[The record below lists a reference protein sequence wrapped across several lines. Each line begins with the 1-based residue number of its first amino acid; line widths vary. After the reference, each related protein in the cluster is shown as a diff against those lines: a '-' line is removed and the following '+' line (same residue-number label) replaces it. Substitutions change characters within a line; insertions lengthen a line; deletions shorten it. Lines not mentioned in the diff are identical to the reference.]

1 MYQYY
6 YSNLRCCCCCGWGLG
21 GPAAAVVVV
30 AAVAGGVQGALVV
43 AGAPGGW
50 RLLFFLRLLS
60 ICKPE
65 IPYFQFGIKL
75 GIINALK
82 MSNFCT
88 VSIKKLLKQ

>member
-1 MYQYY
+1 MYQY
-6 YSNLRCCCCCGWGLG
+6 YSNLRCCCCCGWRLG
-21 GPAAAVVVV
+21 GPAAAVVV
-30 AAVAGGVQGALVV
+30 AAVAGGVQGPLVV

-60 ICKPE
+60 IRKPE

-75 GIINALK
+75 GSINALK
-82 MSNFCT
+82 MSNFWI